1 MQAKKYLI
9 VVGGATASGK
19 TSTAIALAQHFQTV
33 ILSADSRQF
42 YREMSIGTAKPAA
55 EELAQVPHYFINSHS
70 IKDKY
75 SVGAYEAEAITCL
88 RRLFRERDVVV
99 LAGGSGLYINALCQG
114 LDHFPTIPLDVRKHY
129 EDKWLNEG
137 LESLQ
142 QELRTVDPA
151 YAQKVDMQNPHRLIR
166 ALAVYRVSG
175 QPFSAF
181 HQKTRQ
187 ERFFTPI
194 YLQMDWPR
202 DLLYARINQRVD
214 QMIAAGLEAEVQ
226 SLQNYRTHSA
236 LATVGYQEWWPFF
249 SGESDRLTVIEL
261 IKRNSRRYAKRQLT
275 WMRRDGFWRHFSPLQ
290 LSAIIAYTDWRIS
303 SGYELRS
310 HLLADNQWLSYQR
323 GSRAM
328 ASLQIMQ
335 HERFTWAQADHP
347 IDVEALADL
356 VREYGQR
363 ARSQPHWLVLPEGCE
378 LSIQQ
383 MGFQEAGKAEKVPV
397 SLQKKLR
404 TTDSLYLKQPEK

>member
-42 YREMSIGTAKPAA
+42 YREMSIGTAQPAP

-70 IKDKY
+70 IKDSY
-75 SVGAYEAEAITCL
+75 SVGAYEAEAMACL
-88 RRLFRERDVVV
+88 RRLFQEKDVVV

-114 LDHFPTIPLDVRKHY
+114 LDHFPAIPPDVRQYY
-129 EDKWLNEG
+129 EDKWSNEG
-137 LESLQ
+137 LEPLQ

-151 YAQKVDMQNPHRLIR
+151 YAQRVDMQNPHRLIR
-166 ALAVYRVSG
+166 ALAVYRASG
-175 QPFSAF
+175 LPFSAF

-187 ERFFTPI
+187 ERFFTPV

-202 DLLYARINQRVD
+202 TLLYERINQRVD
-214 QMIAAGLEAEVQ
+214 QMIAAGLEAEAYA
-226 SLQNYRTHSA
+226 LRAYRAHGA
-236 LATVGYQEWWPFF
+236 LATVGYQEWWPYFA
-249 SGESDRLTVIEL
+249 STRDLATVIEL

-290 LSAIIAYTDWRIS
+290 LAAIIAYTDWRIS

-310 HLLADNQWLSYQR
+310 QSLVNRQELSYQQ
-323 GSRAM
+323 GERAM
-328 ASLQIMQ
+328 ASLQITEQ
-335 HERFTWAQADHP
+335 ERFIWAQADQS
-347 IDVEALADL
+347 IDTEALADL
-356 VREYGQR
+356 IREYGQR
-363 ARSQPHWLVLPEGCE
+363 ARSLPHWLVLPEGCE
-378 LSIQQ
+378 LSVQQ
-383 MGFQEAGKAEKVPV
+383 MGFQEAGEAQKVPV
-397 SLQKKLR
+397 SLQQKLR